1 MNGMVPEACGARARG
16 CGKRAEGCGR
26 LAKEGLEG
34 VEGGGKK
41 TQGERSERKG
51 SGRVRKGGGSG
62 RAGGEMDAEG
72 ERAGSGRVWEE
83 GGRVRE
89 GGGRVRRPNNKK
101 SVRLFSSLARFYLC
115 WKASWRILERSC
127 IVLGG
132 ILAECPKSAHDE
144 ACGIFKVHTIYIYIY
159 IYVCEQQVP
168 LRDGPNS
175 SATPATDPG

>member
-1 MNGMVPEACGARARG
+1 MVPEACGARARG

-72 ERAGSGRVWEE
+72 RFQTQGEKQLGWIQQHGRL
-83 GGRVRE
+83 
-89 GGGRVRRPNNKK
+89 RRGHGNCL
-101 SVRLFSSLARFYLC
+101 RLHCVLC
-115 WKASWRILERSC
+115 TALCAVEF
-127 IVLGG
+127 G
-132 ILAECPKSAHDE
+132 IYPGC
-144 ACGIFKVHTIYIYIY
+144 
-159 IYVCEQQVP
+159 
-168 LRDGPNS
+168 
-175 SATPATDPG
+175 DPPWLLP